1 MGAAIGAPVPDPAL
15 VALLAALHD
24 SGYQFTTP
32 TPLTHQRV
40 WQHRAG
46 TPAVSLRDVFGW
58 SLPFD
63 AAVLPSTLFALAQ
76 QAGVLVREG
85 ARYRS
90 TVRVSSLG
98 GQRYLHSAFPT
109 DAADAVFF
117 GPDTYR
123 FANFLRENLQ
133 GESRAGLRLLD
144 IGCGSGAG
152 GLVAASLCPQLQ
164 LVLNDINPQALR
176 FAAANAQAAGV
187 AAEYALGDAL
197 SAVQGDFDLI
207 IANPP
212 YLADDSHRAYRDG
225 GDRLGRALS
234 VRMATE
240 ALPRLRP
247 GGRLL
252 LYTGVAMLDGGDP
265 FLADMVPVLRAAGCT
280 WHYEEIDPDVFG
292 EELERIPYRSCDR
305 IAAVGLRAVLPVAG
319 P

>member
-1 MGAAIGAPVPDPAL
+1 MGATDVSGPDKAL
-15 VALLAALHD
+15 VALLAALRD

-32 TPLTHQRV
+32 TPLTHQRI

-46 TPAVSLRDVFGW
+46 APAESQRDVFGW

-63 AAVLPSTLFALAQ
+63 AAVLPPTLLALAQ
-76 QAGVLVREG
+76 QAGVLVQE
-85 ARYRS
+85 ADRYRS
-90 TVRVSSLG
+90 TVRVSSLRG
-98 GQRYLHSAFPT
+98 LLYLHSAFPT
-109 DAADAVFF
+109 HAADAVFF

-123 FANFLRENLQ
+123 FANFLRQNLQ
-133 GESRAGLRLLD
+133 GETRTALRLLD

-152 GLVAASLCPQLQ
+152 GLVAAGLCPQLQ

-187 AAEYALGDAL
+187 LAEYALGDAL
-197 SAVQGDFDLI
+197 SAVQGDFDCI

-252 LYTGVAMLDGGDP
+252 LYTGVAMLGGQDP
-265 FLADMVPVLRAAGCT
+265 FLDEMAPLLDAAQGR
-280 WHYEEIDPDVFG
+280 WQYYEIDPDVFG
-292 EELERIPYRSCDR
+292 EELERPVYRRCDR
-305 IAAVGLRAVLPVAG
+305 IAAVGLVFTRG
-319 P
+319 

>member
-1 MGAAIGAPVPDPAL
+1 MGATDVPGPDPAL
-15 VALLAALHD
+15 VALLAALRD

-46 TPAVSLRDVFGW
+46 MPAASLRDVFGW

-76 QAGVLVREG
+76 QACILVQE
-85 ARYRS
+85 ADRYRS

-98 GQRYLHSAFPT
+98 GSLYLHSAFPT
-109 DAADAVFF
+109 DAADAVFL

-240 ALPRLRP
+240 ALPRLKP

-252 LYTGVAMLDGGDP
+252 LYTGVAMADGRDP
-265 FLADMVPVLRAAGCT
+265 FLGEMAPLLDAAQGR
-280 WHYEEIDPDVFG
+280 WQYHEIDPDVFG
-292 EELERIPYRSCDR
+292 EELERPVYRHCDR
-305 IAAVGLRAVLPVAG
+305 IAAVGLVFTRS
-319 P
+319 